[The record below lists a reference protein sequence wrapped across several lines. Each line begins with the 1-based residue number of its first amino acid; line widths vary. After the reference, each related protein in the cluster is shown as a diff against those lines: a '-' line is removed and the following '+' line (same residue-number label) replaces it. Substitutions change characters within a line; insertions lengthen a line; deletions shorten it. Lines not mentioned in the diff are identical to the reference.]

1 MSIITDALKLAA
13 SLEKTISKQEN
24 EIAVLKAKVESL
36 TIAKAATDED
46 ARIAALALKM
56 EKKRSNFDLL
66 AIHRN
71 HKAALA
77 SVQAELKQVRR
88 ELKDALK
95 APKAPKAPKA
105 VVPTN
110 DALGQVKRKPG
121 RPKKIVEAVPEVPLV
136 DPRQIPIPDLGSPY
150 VLNEP
155 VAPENIPQYETSS
168 TSAKGINYEFV

>member
-95 APKAPKAPKA
+95 APKAPKA

>member
-1 MSIITDALKLAA
+1 MSIITEALKLAA
-13 SLEKTISKQEN
+13 SQEKLIAKQEA
-24 EIAVLKAKVESL
+24 EIAALKAKVESL

-46 ARIAALALKM
+46 ARLAALALKM

-95 APKAPKAPKA
+95 APKAPKA

-110 DALGQVKRKPG
+110 DALGEVKRKPG
-121 RPKKIVEAVPEVPLV
+121 RPKKVVEPEVPLV

-155 VAPENIPQYETSS
+155 VAPENIPQYVAPG